1 MSLSDRYNRGDGRIQ
16 SFDKY
21 LTEIGDDLGEFWWR
35 STGIHR
41 SVLTQGLYVVSAWAG
56 VQHYIVTRDVTMLL
70 ISAVALLSY
79 MGIGGQSKGGLVE
92 QLQAEATGLPRNT
105 LAFLRLFILTGG
117 VFNISS
123 AACAFAASFGSEQ
136 ITSGDVAAPLMV
148 GLSLT
153 ALQLS
158 DYIRRTNPVTPSG
171 GMRPDPNRAHWS

>member
-1 MSLSDRYNRGDGRIQ
+1 VSLSDRYNRGDGRIQ

-41 SVLTQGLYVVSAWAG
+41 SVLTQGLYVVSAWAAA
-56 VQHYIVTRDVTMLL
+56 QHFMLTREPNMLL
-70 ISAVALLSY
+70 ITCVALLSY
-79 MGIGGQSKGGLVE
+79 MGMGHSKGGLVE
-92 QLQAEATGLPRNT
+92 QLQAEATGLPKNS
-105 LAFLRLFILTGG
+105 LAFLRLFILAVG
-117 VFNISS
+117 VFNVAV
-123 AACAFAASFGSEQ
+123 AACALAASFGAEPIASSK
-136 ITSGDVAAPLMV
+136 ITVPLLI

-171 GMRPDPNRAHWS
+171 GMRPDPRRSGRG

>member
-56 VQHYIVTRDVTMLL
+56 AQHFMVTRDPGMLL
-70 ISAVALLSY
+70 ITCVALLSY
-79 MGIGGQSKGGLVE
+79 MGMGHSKGGLVE
-92 QLQAEATGLPRNT
+92 QLQAEATGLPKNS
-105 LAFLRLFILTGG
+105 LAFLRLFILAVG
-117 VFNISS
+117 VLNLAS
-123 AACAFAASFGSEQ
+123 AACAFAASFGSEPV
-136 ITSGDVAAPLMV
+136 TSGDVAVPLLI

-171 GMRPDPNRAHWS
+171 GMRPDPRRSGRG